1 MTTQIKPSPARLEA
15 AIESLLAGLR
25 RRFRAY
31 VWADGV
37 AAALVAVGASFWASL
52 AFDWLFEP
60 PVGLR
65 IIALLAIILGL
76 GYVVARFL
84 LARVFV
90 PLHNRNMALL
100 IERRFGNFRESLLT
114 AVEMAEHPAHAA
126 EFNPDMLAYTHRE
139 ALGRAATV
147 DLGKV
152 FNPAPL
158 VRRISLA
165 AALVGASLVFVV
177 LAPEAFGVWARRNL
191 LMSEELWPRSTH
203 LSVEGLE
210 PGSHVK
216 IARGSDWKLAVRADA
231 ALGRDIPDIVEV
243 RYDTSEGARGRENM
257 SREGLVSPG
266 EAPFQNYA
274 HTFKSVLSPLE
285 FYILGGDDRQG
296 PFHLDVVDSPTISR
310 MKLRCEY
317 PAYMHREGREIPVA
331 GLMQLPRGT
340 QITILAEANKPLVSV
355 QVDDVAGD
363 GEAPP
368 ATHHLELAQEHGK
381 PQTSFQ
387 FGVPRLD
394 ADKTLLFTL
403 KDSDGIR
410 SREAVR
416 LALGAVADEP
426 PQVNV
431 QLKGIGTAITPQA
444 RLPAAGEISDDYG
457 VARVWF
463 DFHVDETPAREQP
476 FAVAAN
482 GQEQLA
488 AADALEVGPL
498 ELQPKQKLHWAV
510 QAADSCALEGGPN
523 VGSSQRYVL
532 EVVTA
537 EQLRAMLEAREL
549 TLRRRFETIIEELT
563 ETRNMLSGIEMR
575 PPAAATE
582 VKQSPAETKP
592 AAAPSGSEPGDDDA
606 DNADVAKPA
615 ASSAAS
621 RALQV
626 ERVLQNGQR
635 SSHETLQV
643 ALAFD
648 EIREEMINNRV
659 DTEELKTR
667 LKEGVADPLKRIVEA
682 RFAALEE
689 SLKQLAAVLAD
700 PNAAVTAQAKAV
712 AKTDAIL
719 VEMQQVLDKMLE
731 LETFNEVLDMLRQ
744 IIDAQEK
751 VNAETKQKQKQKL
764 RDLIE

>member
-1 MTTQIKPSPARLEA
+1 M
-15 AIESLLAGLR
+15 AIS
-25 RRFRAY
+25 
-31 VWADGV
+31 V
-37 AAALVAVGASFWASL
+37 
-52 AFDWLFEP
+52 
-60 PVGLR
+60 
-65 IIALLAIILGL
+65 GL
-76 GYVVARFL
+76 GYVVARLL

-90 PLHNRNMALL
+90 PLHNRNLALL
-100 IERRFGNFRESLLT
+100 IERRFGNFRDSLLT
-114 AVEMAEHPAHAA
+114 AVEMSEQPEHAA
-126 EFNPDMLAYTHRE
+126 EFNPDMLAHTHRE
-139 ALGRAATV
+139 ALGRAVEV

-165 AALVGASLVFVV
+165 AVLVGAALAFVV
-177 LAPEAFGVWARRNL
+177 LAPEAFGVWARRSL
-191 LMSEELWPRSTH
+191 LLSQELWPRTTR
-203 LSVEGLE
+203 LLVEGLE
-210 PGSHVK
+210 PEAHVK
-216 IARGSDWKLAVRADA
+216 IARGSDWKLSVQADA
-231 ALGRDIPDIVEV
+231 ALGRNIPEIVEV
-243 RYDTSEGARGRENM
+243 RYTTSEGARGRENM
-257 SREGLVSPG
+257 SREGVVSPG
-266 EAPFQNYA
+266 EAPFQSYA
-274 HTFKSVLSPLE
+274 HAFKSVLSPLE
-285 FYILGGDDRQG
+285 FYVLGGDDRQG
-296 PFHLDVVDSPTISR
+296 PYYLDVVDSPTISR
-310 MKLRCEY
+310 MTLHCEY
-317 PAYMHREGREIPVA
+317 PPYMHRDSRDIPVA

-340 QITILAEANKPLVSV
+340 QITILAESNKPLVWV
-355 QVDDVAGD
+355 QVDDVAND
-363 GEAPP
+363 SDVAPT
-368 ATHHLELAQEHGK
+368 THRLELAQEHGA
-381 PQTSFQ
+381 PQTRFRFSL
-387 FGVPRLD
+387 PRLD

-403 KDSDGIR
+403 HDSDGIR

-431 QLKGIGTAITPQA
+431 QLKGIGSAITSQA

-463 DFHVDETPAREQP
+463 DFHVDETPPREQP

-510 QAADSCALEGGPN
+510 QAADACALEGGPN
-523 VGSSQRYVL
+523 IGSSQRYVL

-563 ETRNMLSGIEMR
+563 DTRNMLSGIEMR
-575 PPAAATE
+575 PATAPDSE
-582 VKQSPAETKP
+582 KKP
-592 AAAPSGSEPGDDDA
+592 AAPDGSEPGDDTETT
-606 DNADVAKPA
+606 KPA

-667 LKEGVADPLKRIVEA
+667 LKEGVADPLRRIVEA
-682 RFAALEE
+682 RFSSLEE
-689 SLKQLAAVLAD
+689 SLKQLAAVLSD

-712 AKTDAIL
+712 AETDAIL